1 MESEM
6 AVGHAAVY
14 TRDRV
19 ERNPQLAIPP
29 VLAIREQYACAALGS
44 NTGSAALRDDLFVET
59 WIQSVRDYPSL
70 NTMIVPLN
78 AVSGW
83 NRNPQTGN
91 LSHDTGRFFSVI
103 GLQVRH
109 RFNHSEIMWDQPIIE
124 QPEIGILGIL
134 AKSINGVLHFCL
146 QAKEEPGN
154 IGAAQL
160 SPTVQA
166 TYSNY
171 TGVHGGGAPLFLEHF
186 LDPSPDKLIFARLQ
200 TEDGGRF
207 LYKSNRNMIVSV
219 GDDFPEQ
226 LPDSF
231 IWLTL
236 RQISDLLSRDNL
248 INACTRSILSCFF
261 WAGSLVS
268 NGSCQTYSG
277 GGDGGKPEDSVQGAA
292 RPDEIQETAKDQ
304 GWLRDIRGTLQWLD
318 DRKASNHMTAQR
330 IGLNALKEW
339 ELDGKGFFSHREK
352 RFFRVVGL
360 HVSSETREVKTWGQ
374 PIIENPT
381 PGIIGLLIRNGRD
394 GVEILMQ
401 AKAEVGNRNT
411 IQLGPTVQFTQSN
424 YEGSK
429 KLHKPFLY
437 EEFTEPRAFSVIHES
452 RQTEEGAR
460 FYREYHLHRV
470 LMLPDDGEMKLEIP
484 DDYRWLPIEHIAFL
498 LHLGEQV
505 NSCARSILFCLL

>member
-1 MESEM
+1 MESDM
-6 AVGHAAVY
+6 AVSRAAVNIQ
-14 TRDRV
+14 DRAG
-19 ERNPQLAIPP
+19 RNPRRAIPTTLAIN
-29 VLAIREQYACAALGS
+29 EQDAYAALDS
-44 NTGSAALRDDLFVET
+44 CSLSTALRDDLFVET

-70 NTMIVPLN
+70 NTMIVPLD
-78 AVSGW
+78 AVKGW
-83 NRNPQTGN
+83 SRNPLTGN

-109 RFNHSEIMWDQPIIE
+109 RSNHSEITWDQPIIE

-186 LDPSPDKLIFARLQ
+186 LDPAPDKLIFARLQ
-200 TEDGGRF
+200 SEDGGRF
-207 LYKSNRNMIVSV
+207 LYKSNRNMVVSV
-219 GDDFPEQ
+219 GEDFPEQ

-236 RQISDLLSRDNL
+236 RQISSLLIRDNL
-248 INACTRSILSCFF
+248 INACTRSILSSFF
-261 WAGSLVS
+261 WAGSRVS
-268 NGSCQTYSG
+268 NGCCKTHSG
-277 GGDGGKPEDSVQGAA
+277 GSDEDMQHDPISGLACS
-292 RPDEIQETAKDQ
+292 DEMQESGPDQ
-304 GWLRDIRGTLQWLD
+304 GWPRDIRATLQWLD

-330 IGLNALKEW
+330 IGLSALQEW

-360 HVSSETREVKTWGQ
+360 QVSSDTREVRTWGQ
-374 PIIENPT
+374 PIIENLT
-381 PGIIGLLIRNGRD
+381 PGIIGLLIRNGLN

-437 EEFTEPRAFSVIHES
+437 EEFSAPRAFRVIHES

-470 LMLPDDGEMKLEIP
+470 LMLPDDTEMEIP
-484 DDYRWLPIEHIAFL
+484 DDYRWLPIDHIAFL

>member
-6 AVGHAAVY
+6 NAALSTGNLRDRTGHIPQRVLPPSLAFSGQHAA
-14 TRDRV
+14 
-19 ERNPQLAIPP
+19 
-29 VLAIREQYACAALGS
+29 AALES
-44 NTGSAALRDDLFVET
+44 RTHAAALHDDLYVES
-59 WIQSVRDYPSL
+59 WLQGVRDSPSL

-78 AVSGW
+78 AVTGW
-83 NRNPQTGN
+83 NRNRQSGN
-91 LSHDTGRFFSVI
+91 LSHDSGRFFSVI
-103 GLQVRH
+103 GLHVRH
-109 RFNHSEIMWDQPIIE
+109 RHNYSEITWDQPIIE

-134 AKSINGVLHFCL
+134 AKTIQGVLHFCL

-186 LDPSPDKLIFARLQ
+186 LHPPADRLVFARLQ

-207 LYKSNRNMIVSV
+207 LYKSNRNMIVYV
-219 GDDFPEQ
+219 GEDFPEE

-231 IWLTL
+231 VWLTL
-236 RQISDLLSRDNL
+236 RQISALLERDNL
-248 INACTRSILSCFF
+248 VNPCTRSILSALFL
-261 WAGSLVS
+261 AGSLIS
-268 NGSCQTYSG
+268 KKPGTIPSG
-277 GGDGGKPEDSVQGAA
+277 GCAAVPHGDFITFSAPPEGGQENC
-292 RPDEIQETAKDQ
+292 PDP
-304 GWLRDIRGTLQWLD
+304 GWPRDIRATLQWID
-318 DRKASNHMTAQR
+318 DRKASNHMTATR
-330 IGLNALKEW
+330 IGLNALQEW
-339 ELDGKGFFSHREK
+339 EFDGKGFFSNKEK

-360 HVSSETREVKTWGQ
+360 QVSSETREVRTWGQ

-381 PGIIGLLIRNGRD
+381 PGIIGLLVRNSRN

-437 EEFTEPRAFSVIHES
+437 EEFSDPQAFKVIHES

-470 LMLPDDGEMKLEIP
+470 LMLPDDLKMEIP
-484 DDYRWLPIEHIAFL
+484 VDYRWLPLDHIAFL